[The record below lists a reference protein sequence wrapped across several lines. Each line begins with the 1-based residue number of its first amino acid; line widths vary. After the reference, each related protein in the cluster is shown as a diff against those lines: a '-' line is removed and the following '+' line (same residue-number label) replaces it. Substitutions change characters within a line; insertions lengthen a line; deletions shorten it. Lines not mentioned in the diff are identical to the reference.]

1 MGKGLS
7 CPALQQEIAVAQL
20 ELALNHID
28 TQLRAYTEELKEWV
42 RIPSISAGAEED
54 SAGALARAAD
64 FAVAQCEGL
73 GLRAQKV
80 QVSPDTNPLVVAR
93 SPAFAPGRPT
103 VLIYGHYDVQGVDNP
118 RSVWTCDPFGA
129 EERDGYLLGRG
140 SSDNKGPCFAHLK
153 AAQAL
158 GASGGELPVNLV
170 MLIEGEEECGSRALS
185 QFVDR
190 GGLEEFGPIRSI
202 VISDTSMYGPDR
214 PSLTLGLRGIL
225 FFQMTVHGPKQDVH
239 SGLFGG
245 TIHNPNQLLVRAL
258 ATLHDAEGRVQVPGF
273 YDQVQPL
280 SRREKTFYDAL
291 EVDEAAYCRNLGVKG
306 LTGEPGYSVLERRW
320 TRPTL
325 EINHLSGGS
334 PRTVIPARAS
344 AVISCRL
351 VPDQQPAPIEAAL
364 QQHLRAQL
372 PAGTEVEFG
381 NSHCSPAY
389 HLDPDHPLVPRT
401 LQAMR
406 TGFGVEPVL
415 TREGGSIPIVT
426 QLHQRTGA
434 PVLLV
439 GLGQITDNWHGPDE
453 HFSLRD
459 FHRGIRTSAA
469 LLCALGEM

>member
-1 MGKGLS
+1 M
-7 CPALQQEIAVAQL
+7 AQL
-20 ELALNHID
+20 ELALEHID
-28 TQLRAYTEELKEWV
+28 AQLRAYIEELKEWV
-42 RIPSISAGAEED
+42 RMPSISAGAQED
-54 SAGALARAAD
+54 CCEALARAAD
-64 FAVAQCEGL
+64 FAVAQCEGI
-73 GLRAQKV
+73 GLRARKV
-80 QVSPDTNPLVVAR
+80 QVSPDTNPLVVAC
-93 SPAFAPGRPT
+93 SASFAAGRPT

-118 RSVWTCDPFGA
+118 RSAWTNDPFGA
-129 EERDGYLLGRG
+129 AERDGYLLGRG
-140 SSDNKGPCFAHLK
+140 ASDNKGPCFAHLK

-158 GASGGELPVNLV
+158 HATGGLPVNLV

-185 QFVDR
+185 QFIAG
-190 GGLEEFGPIRSI
+190 GGLDEFGPIRGV

-245 TIHNPNQLLVRAL
+245 TIHNPNHLLVRAL
-258 ATLHDAEGRVQVPGF
+258 AALHDVEGRVRVPGF

-306 LTGEPGYSVLERRW
+306 LTGEPGYSLLERRW

-325 EINHLSGGS
+325 AINHLSGGS
-334 PRTVIPARAS
+334 PRTVIPARAA

-351 VPDQQPAPIEAAL
+351 VPDQQPEPIETAL
-364 QQHLRAQL
+364 QQYLRDQL

-381 NSHCSPAY
+381 NSHHSPAY
-389 HLDPDHPLVPRT
+389 HLDPDHPLVPRA
-401 LQAMR
+401 LQAIR
-406 TGFGVEPVL
+406 TGFGLEPLL

-453 HFSLRD
+453 HFNLRD

-469 LLCALGEM
+469 LLCALAEV

>member
-1 MGKGLS
+1 M
-7 CPALQQEIAVAQL
+7 VQL
-20 ELALNHID
+20 ELALKHID
-28 TQLRAYTEELKEWV
+28 AHLRAYIDELKEWV
-42 RIPSISAGAEED
+42 RIPSISAGAQED
-54 SAGALARAAD
+54 STGALARAAD
-64 FAVAQCEGL
+64 FAAAQCEGL
-73 GLRAQKV
+73 GLRAEKV
-80 QVSPDTNPLVVAR
+80 QVSADTNPLVVAR
-93 SPAFAPGRPT
+93 TPVFSADRPT

-118 RSVWTCDPFGA
+118 RSSWTGDPFGA
-129 EERDGYLLGRG
+129 EEKEGYLLGRG

-158 GASGGELPVNLV
+158 ADAGELPVNLV
-170 MLIEGEEECGSRALS
+170 FLIEGEEECGSRALS
-185 QFVDR
+185 QFIAG
-190 GGLEEFGPIRSI
+190 GGLEDFGPLRCAL
-202 VISDTSMYGPDR
+202 ISDTSMYGPDR

-225 FFQMTVHGPKQDVH
+225 FFQMTVHGPRQDVH

-245 TIHNPNQLLVRAL
+245 IIHNPNQLLVRAL
-258 ATLHDAEGRVQVPGF
+258 ASLHDAEGRVQVPGF
-273 YDQVQPL
+273 YDQVRPL
-280 SRREKTFYDAL
+280 SRREKAVYDAL
-291 EVDEAAYCRNLGVKG
+291 EVDEDAYCRNLGVRQ
-306 LTGEPGYSVLERRW
+306 LIGEPGYSILERRW

-351 VPDQQPAPIEAAL
+351 VPDQDPGRIETAL

-372 PAGTEVEFG
+372 PAGIAVEFG
-381 NSHCSPAY
+381 NAHSSPPY
-389 HLDPDHPLVPRT
+389 HLDPDHPLVPLALGAIRE
-401 LQAMR
+401 
-406 TGFGVEPVL
+406 GFGLEPVF

-426 QLHQRTGA
+426 QLHRRTGA

-469 LLCALGEM
+469 LLCRLGAG

>member
-7 CPALQQEIAVAQL
+7 CPAPHEETKVAQL
-20 ELALNHID
+20 ELALKYID
-28 TQLRAYTEELKEWV
+28 TQLRAYTDELKEWV
-42 RIPSISAGAEED
+42 RIPSISAGAQED
-54 SAGALARAAD
+54 CSAALTRAAD
-64 FAVAQCEGL
+64 FAVAQCTQL
-73 GLRAQKV
+73 GLRADKV

-93 SPAFAPGRPT
+93 SPSLSPERPT

-118 RSVWTCDPFGA
+118 RSAWTCDPFGA
-129 EERDGYLLGRG
+129 GEKDGCLWGRG

-158 GASGGELPVNLV
+158 RAAGELPVNLV
-170 MLIEGEEECGSRALS
+170 FLIEGEEECGSRALS
-185 QFVDR
+185 QFVAG
-190 GGLEEFGPIRSI
+190 GGLDEFGPIRC
-202 VISDTSMYGPDR
+202 VLISDTSMYGPDR

-225 FFQMTVHGPKQDVH
+225 LFQITVHGPRQDVH

-245 TIHNPNQLLVRAL
+245 IIHNPNQLLVRAL
-258 ATLHDAEGRVQVPGF
+258 ASLHDADGRVRVPGF

-280 SRREKTFYDAL
+280 SRREKAVYDAL
-291 EVDEAAYCRNLGVKG
+291 EVDEAAYCRNLGVKQ
-306 LTGEPGYSVLERRW
+306 LIGEPGYSVLERRW
-320 TRPTL
+320 ARPTL

-351 VPDQQPAPIEAAL
+351 VPDQDPEPIEAAL
-364 QQHLRAQL
+364 QQYLRAQL

-381 NSHCSPAY
+381 NSHSSPAY
-389 HLDPDHPLVPRT
+389 HLDPDHPLVPRA
-401 LQAMR
+401 LQAIH
-406 TGFGVEPVL
+406 TGFGLEPLL

-469 LLCALGEM
+469 LLCALAEQ